1 MNRRGVYN
9 RYPVME
15 CPNCGRDA
23 GRRMV
28 TDTVPEKFVVVC
40 DVCGYRTKARPT
52 QAAATNEWNKKRR
65 KL

>member
-1 MNRRGVYN
+1 MNHRGIYN
-9 RYPVME
+9 RHPITE
-15 CPNCGRDA
+15 CPECCMDA

-40 DVCGYRTKARPT
+40 DVCGYRTKAHPT